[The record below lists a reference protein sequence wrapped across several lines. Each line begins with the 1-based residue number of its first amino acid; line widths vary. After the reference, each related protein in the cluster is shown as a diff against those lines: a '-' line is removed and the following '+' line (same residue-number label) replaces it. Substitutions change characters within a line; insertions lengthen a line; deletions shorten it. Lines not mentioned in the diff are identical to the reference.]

1 VSVRPLAALAA
12 LALACTPRSAKPAPT
27 PVAAPAPAPVVA
39 EPVAPILA
47 PALAS
52 AGFAAMP
59 SLGPTSG
66 QAPTSVVVMLH
77 GYGANGA
84 DLRDVALT
92 LAQSLPDTVFLLPDG
107 LEALPGS
114 PDGRQWFPLAGDDDA
129 RRLAGLRRAATQ
141 LSPWIDH
148 ELRSRSLTRARLG
161 LVGFSQGAML
171 ALDLGLHLDPAPAGV
186 VSLSGR
192 LVDGAN
198 PSPAPAPTL
207 IVHGTAD
214 ARIPVASASAALAR
228 LGQLHVR
235 TESLIMPGVGHTIT
249 PAGMATAAA
258 FLRRLWP

>member
-1 VSVRPLAALAA
+1 
-12 LALACTPRSAKPAPT
+12 
-27 PVAAPAPAPVVA
+27 
-39 EPVAPILA
+39 
-47 PALAS
+47 
-52 AGFAAMP
+52 MP
-59 SLGPTSG
+59 SLGPASG
-66 QAPTSVVVMLH
+66 RAPTSVVVMLH

-114 PDGRQWFPLAGDDDA
+114 PEGRQWFPLAGSDDA
-129 RRLAGLRRAATQ
+129 QRLAGVRRAVARLT
-141 LSPWIDH
+141 PWIDR
-148 ELRSRSLTRARLG
+148 ELRTRSLARPRLG

-198 PSPAPAPTL
+198 PSPAPAPAL

-214 ARIPVASASAALAR
+214 RRIPVASAGEALAR

-235 TESLIMPGVGHTIT
+235 AESLIMPGVGHTIT